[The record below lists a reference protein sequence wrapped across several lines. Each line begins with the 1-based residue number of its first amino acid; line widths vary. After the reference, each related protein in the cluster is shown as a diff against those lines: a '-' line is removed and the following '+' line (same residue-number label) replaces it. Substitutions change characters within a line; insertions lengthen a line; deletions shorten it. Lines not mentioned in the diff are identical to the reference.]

1 MKKKVMS
8 LLTAAVLAFSLAAC
22 GGAADK
28 AVETAATE
36 TSAEKEEAAAEASS
50 EETATED
57 NAAAEES
64 SEPAADTTAATEG
77 VQADEAFYSKADLS
91 KLSGKKIGITIQSLQ
106 NAYWAGVMSAL
117 EDVLTE
123 NGAEYTI
130 VACDDNSATQ
140 IGQVE
145 NFISSGCDLIMIHP
159 SDANAVEDVAK
170 EARDAGIKVMCWDD
184 PMENTDANWIL
195 DNTSLG
201 VEIGKMCAEFIN
213 EKYTEESPAEVILI
227 GYPQTKI
234 LLERA
239 NGIKEGLEDAAGKY
253 EIVSE
258 QAGLEPN
265 EAQTAVETAL
275 QAHPDA
281 KVVTGIGAGPMIGAN
296 EALVTYCQTAY
307 SGEVPDEMGVF
318 TTDVTKQQLNQLL
331 DDSQASKGIIGFE
344 GSDFDTATACASMYA
359 LILSDEVGS
368 HNVFRGFTKMD
379 SNNAEA
385 ILSEMK

>member
-1 MKKKVMS
+1 MKKKV
-8 LLTAAVLAFSLAAC
+8 LAVITAAMLTFTTAAC
-22 GGAADK
+22 GGAAAD
-28 AVETAATE
+28 TSSG
-36 TSAEKEEAAAEASS
+36 TSAETKTEESAA
-50 EETATED
+50 TT
-57 NAAAEES
+57 EES
-64 SEPAADTTAATEG
+64 SATEESSTEEAETQAPADSTASTEG
-77 VQADEAFYSKADLS
+77 VQADDEFYAKADLS
-91 KLSGKKIGITIQSLQ
+91 QLKGKKLGITIQSLQ

-117 EDVLTE
+117 EDILTA

-170 EARDAGIKVMCWDD
+170 QARDAGIKVMCWDD

-213 EKYTEESPAEVILI
+213 DKYTEDNKAEVILI

-239 NGIKEGLEDAAGKY
+239 NGIKTGLEDAAGKY

-307 SGEVPDEMGVF
+307 GGEVPDDMGVF

-331 DDSQASKGIIGFE
+331 DDTQASKGIIGFE
-344 GSDFDTATACASMYA
+344 GSDEDTATACASMYA
-359 LILSDEVGS
+359 LILADNVGS

-379 SNNAEA
+379 ANNAEA
-385 ILSEMK
+385 ILGEMK